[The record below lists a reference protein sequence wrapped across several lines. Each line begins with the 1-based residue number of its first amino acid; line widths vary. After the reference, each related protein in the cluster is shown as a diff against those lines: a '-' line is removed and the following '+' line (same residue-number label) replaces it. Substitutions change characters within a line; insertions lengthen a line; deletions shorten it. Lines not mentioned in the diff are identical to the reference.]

1 MAYTLAAVVAGISL
15 LVYYIQLPWILVPV
29 LLFGVFL
36 ASGGKSFPRVFFRT
50 VLRDLRYVRT
60 NKLIEVKL
68 SQNIEVKLIQ
78 KNSTFSTVR
87 KAT

>member
-15 LVYYIQLPWILVPV
+15 LVYYIQLPWVLFPV

>member
-15 LVYYIQLPWILVPV
+15 LVYYIQLPRILVPV

-78 KNSTFSTVR
+78 KNSTLSTVR